1 MKLPLVLALALGLT
15 GCAGFQSLVSG
26 GAQANDAAAL
36 AAETTLCRGISVG
49 AWVRAYGS
57 DPERAKAWRV
67 ICDDQIEVLP

>member
-1 MKLPLVLALALGLT
+1 MKLPLVLVLALGLT
-15 GCAGFQSLVSG
+15 GCAGFQSLLQT